1 MSGRKLW
8 LRALLVIVLVL
19 PTSAHGQSAP
29 LQLTL
34 RDAVLLALRQNPS
47 VLIAEIRLAES
58 RQDASISR
66 AALLPQASL
75 QVSDSTERLNVG
87 TTFGT
92 FIPGFPHHSGPFQVF
107 AAGPSFSMPLLDLT
121 LLRNWQAAKQ
131 TAHATGSD
139 ALTIR
144 EQTAALVVSQYLAAL
159 RARAEVRAV
168 QSRVNLATTLY
179 NQAVSLEKNGSG
191 TNLDTVRAQVE
202 LQNER
207 QNLLVAD
214 TQLQTTL
221 NGLVQLLHVDPRQTI
236 ELGDEMSFFE
246 TPAINVNES
255 LECAYAARPEMQSI
269 ASQQAALELEKS
281 SASASRLPT
290 LSVGGQWQYEGN
302 SAPTAIPTYVYQAS
316 IEVPILTGGRIKAQ
330 IARANLELKRIEE
343 QKAQLRDQ
351 IALEVNNALAAL
363 DSARNQVDVA
373 KQGLE
378 LAQREVAQSRERFEE
393 GVANNIEVVTAQDN
407 LARAHDNLI
416 EALYRYNQAR
426 ADLARATGRMEDIY
440 GK

>member
-29 LQLTL
+29 VQLTL

-47 VLIAEIRLAES
+47 VLIAEIRLVES

-75 QVSDSTERLNVG
+75 QVSDSAERLNVG

-168 QSRVNLATTLY
+168 QSRVNLAITLY

-302 SAPTAIPTYVYQAS
+302 SAPTAIPTYVYQAL

-416 EALYRYNQAR
+416 EALYRYNQAG

>member
-1 MSGRKLW
+1 
-8 LRALLVIVLVL
+8 
-19 PTSAHGQSAP
+19 
-29 LQLTL
+29 
-34 RDAVLLALRQNPS
+34 
-47 VLIAEIRLAES
+47 
-58 RQDASISR
+58 
-66 AALLPQASL
+66 
-75 QVSDSTERLNVG
+75 
-87 TTFGT
+87 
-92 FIPGFPHHSGPFQVF
+92 VF